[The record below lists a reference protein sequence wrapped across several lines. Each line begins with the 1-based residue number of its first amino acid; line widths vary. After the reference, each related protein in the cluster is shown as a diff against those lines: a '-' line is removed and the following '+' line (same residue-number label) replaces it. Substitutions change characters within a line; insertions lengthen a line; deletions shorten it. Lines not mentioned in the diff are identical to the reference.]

1 VLRFVVV
8 LTLEPEDGMGKG
20 SFVIEDASVS
30 IIKAPLVTPFR
41 ISTGQHDELD
51 NVFIRL
57 KTTEG
62 ICGYGEAA
70 VATHITGETVAAT
83 LANLQKAA
91 SSLKGKEIEAATPSS
106 KAALTSPP
114 RQGKGQGGDGVEQ
127 VCRQIAPAFA
137 ENHAGLA
144 ALEMALLDVTSRV
157 REIPFYQLFQPATS
171 RGQMLTFATDITI
184 VIGSLEEARAAA
196 MQYAKQGFRAFKIKI
211 GKSEELDLSRV
222 LAVREIAPES
232 EIILDANMGFNAG
245 GMLAFLDRLERGG
258 VRPVLLEQPV
268 PKQDW
273 EGLATIT
280 EALKGSGTLVCA
292 DESVRTLADAR
303 RAIDS
308 NAVSAINIKTM
319 KSGFIEGA
327 EIARLAAANG
337 IPLMLGA
344 MMESALSITASA
356 HFAAGLG
363 CFDYIDLDTTFFI
376 KGPLSHSPYIDS
388 TGRFNLTDA
397 AAGIG
402 VTPAFP

>member
-1 VLRFVVV
+1 
-8 LTLEPEDGMGKG
+8 MGKG
-20 SFVIEDASVS
+20 AFVIDDATVS

-57 KTTEG
+57 RTTEG

-91 SSLKGKEIEAATPSS
+91 QSLKGKEIEAAF
-106 KAALTSPP
+106 PP
-114 RQGKGQGGDGVEQ
+114 LQGEGQGGDGVEQ
-127 VCRQIAPAFA
+127 VCRQVAAAFA

-144 ALEMALLDVTSRV
+144 ALEMALLDVASRV
-157 REIPFYQLFQPATS
+157 REIPFYQLFEPATS

-211 GKSEELDLSRV
+211 GKDEELDLSRV

-280 EALKGSGTLVCA
+280 AALKGSGTLVCA
-292 DESVRTLADAR
+292 DESVRTLADAHH
-303 RAIDS
+303 AIDS

-356 HFAAGLG
+356 HFAVGLG

-388 TGRFNLTDA
+388 TGNFHLRGA
-397 AAGIG
+397 GVGIG
-402 VTPAFP
+402 VTPLFS